1 MKKPRNEFHEAAI
14 KGLKCA
20 RKLVSD
26 FELLVS
32 MCEQGEDIEAFQYS
46 FAIHGRICKL
56 FKIGKTVDYKRI
68 SLCTASSES
77 VKRIG
82 NSRNDVKC

>member
-20 RKLVSD
+20 RKLVTD

-32 MCEQGEDIEAFQYS
+32 MCEQGEDIEAFQ
-46 FAIHGRICKL
+46 
-56 FKIGKTVDYKRI
+56 
-68 SLCTASSES
+68 
-77 VKRIG
+77 
-82 NSRNDVKC
+82 

>member
-26 FELLVS
+26 FELLVGTVGLDVIPDVV
-32 MCEQGEDIEAFQYS
+32 QGDHHTHRQ
-46 FAIHGRICKL
+46 KL
-56 FKIGKTVDYKRI
+56 TLQF
-68 SLCTASSES
+68 
-77 VKRIG
+77 
-82 NSRNDVKC
+82 